1 MSSFKENF
9 ERGDREQ
16 LDYDDAAFYYFGLAM
31 LLVVLA
37 PATWYMVLQPIL
49 FGESSINYSI
59 KNCLCNLC
67 MERMRKREA
76 LYRFSWANK
85 WFVARVL
92 ALAYLWYLCYHCFD
106 VVKDIEPLKTFIP
119 HEILGVAA
127 DATPGA
133 VKKAYRKLSREKH
146 PDKNPD
152 NPEAVNE
159 FIQITKAYTIM
170 TDEKA
175 RDNFLKYGN
184 PDGKGSFAVGI
195 ALPNFLQKK
204 DYQLQVLVVFFLV
217 VVFAIPGYFLSRI
230 SANEKDVGGV
240 DVDNRKIFTELI
252 NENMTG
258 K

>member
-16 LDYDDAAFYYFGLAM
+16 LDYDDAAFYYFALAL
-31 LLVVLA
+31 LLVTLL
-37 PATWYMVLQPIL
+37 PATWYMIL
-49 FGESSINYSI
+49 KPMIFGESTINYSI
-59 KNCLCNLC
+59 KSCPCKIC
-67 MERMRKREA
+67 VDRMKKREA
-76 LYRFSWANK
+76 LYRYSWATR
-85 WFVARVL
+85 WFVLRVVTL
-92 ALAYLWYLCYHCFD
+92 LWLWYLCYQCFD
-106 VVKDIEPLKTFIP
+106 IVKDIEPLKTFIP

-195 ALPNFLQKK
+195 ALPNYLQKK
-204 DYQLQVLVVFFLV
+204 DYQLQVLVIFFV
-217 VVFAIPGYFLSRI
+217 VVVIIIPGYFLSQI
-230 SANEKDVGGV
+230 TTN
-240 DVDNRKIFTELI
+240 
-252 NENMTG
+252 
-258 K
+258 